1 MVAVSIKTS
10 LVQRYVDFKGSR
22 VWKYWP
28 FFFLLGTLVIGGCLR
43 LYRLGVESIWL
54 DEYYSIRYAIQPN
67 VSSLLTTLNA
77 NTVHPPLY
85 FLLLHFWLQP
95 GDTDFHLRLPSA
107 LFGTLSIAALYFT
120 ATEMFDRRVGLLSAL
135 LLALSPMHLW
145 HGQDARMYTLL
156 VFAILSSSCFLWAAW
171 QKNKAVAWAAYVVAA
186 TVSLYTHY
194 LAIPLLAIQNVFV
207 ALSLFTDRANR
218 RRRILR
224 WLIAQIV
231 VLLFFLPWPLT
242 FWDQTRIA
250 AADTLSWIAELHGR
264 PTLYKLVLTPVRFS
278 FGYEARSFYPPWF
291 AMACFAV
298 LAFVFTLGALA
309 KRNSFP
315 FFSLPRMGAVLFTL
329 TSWVVPIIALWL
341 FSQIKPLFIA
351 RYTFVYSPFFYI
363 LLARGL
369 CTIRPHQ
376 AQAMM
381 VLVVISIFGCYAIQ
395 YHTHPRTVPWREMA
409 NYVAGGW
416 QSDDVVL
423 LLADRKTG
431 WLFSY
436 YACTNIPAEQIRW
449 PEKESVLPP
458 DDLNTWLD
466 DSTTGHDRVWFIYRQ
481 RPLLLE
487 RDPTGIQAYLGS
499 QFSLTRRRSFG
510 QKGVDEF
517 DVVLYTRTL
526 DKLCSVFQLEH

>member
-28 FFFLLGTLVIGGCLR
+28 FFLLLGIIVIGGCLR

-54 DEYYSIRYAIQPN
+54 DEYYSVRSATRPD
-67 VSSLLTTLNA
+67 VSSLLATLGA
-77 NTVHPPLY
+77 NDTHPPLY
-85 FLLLHFWLQP
+85 FLLLHFWLQL
-95 GDTDFHLRLPSA
+95 GNSEFHLRLPSA

-145 HGQDARMYTLL
+145 HSQDARMYTLL
-156 VFAILSSSCFLWAAW
+156 VFAALSSSCLLWTAW
-171 QKNKAVAWAAYVVAA
+171 QKNKAVAWAAYVVAV

-194 LAIPLLAIQNVFV
+194 LAVPLLAIQNVFIV
-207 ALSLFTDRANR
+207 LSLFTDRAK

-224 WLIAQIV
+224 WLMAPVV
-231 VLLFFLPWPLT
+231 VLLFFFPWLLK
-242 FWDQTRIA
+242 FQSQALIA
-250 AADTLSWIAELHGR
+250 AAGTSSWIAELHGR

-298 LAFVFTLGALA
+298 LASVFTLGALD
-309 KRNSFP
+309 RRSRFP
-315 FFSLPRMGAVLFTL
+315 FFSLPRTRAVLFTL

-341 FSQIKPLFIA
+341 FSQIKPLFIG
-351 RYTFVYSPFFYI
+351 RYTLVYSPFFYV

-369 CTIRPHQ
+369 CTIRPHR

-381 VLVVISIFGCYAIQ
+381 VLVVISIFGCYAVQ
-395 YHTHPRTVPWREMA
+395 YHTHRRTVPWREMA

-423 LLADRKTG
+423 LLAGHKTG

-436 YACTNIPAEQIRW
+436 YANTSIPAEQIRW
-449 PEKESVLPP
+449 PEKEGVLSP
-458 DDLNTWLD
+458 DDVNTWLD
-466 DSTTGHDRVWFIYRQ
+466 DSIMGHDRVWFIRRQ
-481 RPLLLE
+481 KPSSME
-487 RDPTGIQAYLGS
+487 WDPSDIQAYLDS
-499 QFSLTRRRSFG
+499 QFSLTRRHSFEQKEG
-510 QKGVDEF
+510 QEF
-517 DVVLYTRTL
+517 DVILYTRITAR
-526 DKLCSVFQLEH
+526 